1 MCKYMKNRLQKLRWD
16 KGWTQTQLSRRSG
29 VPQSDIAKIETNIR
43 ENPGVYTALRLA
55 HALSVSVEDIFTL

>member
-1 MCKYMKNRLQKLRWD
+1 MKNRLQKLRWD

-29 VPQSDIAKIETNIR
+29 VPQSDIAKIETNTR
-43 ENPGVYTALRLA
+43 ENPGVDTALRLA